1 MTVHDHHHHSGTFCN
16 TLHDKKNKTPR
27 AMADVTNALLIVVF
41 TLLLSLFTEFVNF
54 ILVYRLPEYKKNVA
68 DIEKEN
74 EALEG
79 LHAKLDSASLTQK
92 DKIKK
97 SIKKSKAKI
106 KDYNQK
112 MFGIKFKSTLM
123 SVLTTVAVFAVLSSA
138 FEGEVILKLPFE
150 PFALIRGMSHRGI
163 ENDNFYDCSFLFIY
177 VLGNMSI
184 RPMMSKFLGTEAPKG
199 AKGASMWQL
208 PELEEDE

>member
-1 MTVHDHHHHSGTFCN
+1 
-16 TLHDKKNKTPR
+16 
-27 AMADVTNALLIVVF
+27 MADVTNAILIVVF

-79 LHAKLDSASLTQK
+79 LKAKLDGASLTQK

-97 SIKKSKAKI
+97 SIRKSKAKV
-106 KDYNQK
+106 KEYNQK

-184 RPMMSKFLGTEAPKG
+184 RPMVSKFLGTEAPG
-199 AKGASMWQL
+199 AKTASFMMF
-208 PELEEDE
+208 PELEEEEE

>member
-1 MTVHDHHHHSGTFCN
+1 M
-16 TLHDKKNKTPR
+16 
-27 AMADVTNALLIVVF
+27 IVVF

-74 EALEG
+74 EALES

-112 MFGIKFKSTLM
+112 I
-123 SVLTTVAVFAVLSSA
+123 SA
-138 FEGEVILKLPFE
+138 LFSWILL
-150 PFALIRGMSHRGI
+150 
-163 ENDNFYDCSFLFIY
+163 
-177 VLGNMSI
+177 
-184 RPMMSKFLGTEAPKG
+184 AP
-199 AKGASMWQL
+199 
-208 PELEEDE
+208 

>member
-1 MTVHDHHHHSGTFCN
+1 MMIDECKCGEDDEWILVGDGSRPSSSLWHV
-16 TLHDKKNKTPR
+16 LQYVARQENKTPR

-74 EALEG
+74 EALES

-184 RPMMSKFLGTEAPKG
+184 QYR
-199 AKGASMWQL
+199 
-208 PELEEDE
+208 